1 MQRNKLSLHMY
12 TSLQRCCWNKE
23 SNSNL
28 INLIGGEETWF
39 ALKPGSPDC
48 QNLTGSAVCLT
59 WSFDPTEG
67 HNCFSQIMALQ
78 PFRLKRC
85 SGLLL
90 QCAQKRCMNLAF
102 GQFLCTSFQ
111 VLYQPVIKTLTAVWL
126 ENYWTQEMGL
136 PIAWPSLF
144 CSPFEP

>member
-1 MQRNKLSLHMY
+1 MLLEQTKQLKSNQPHRWWGNIVCTQTGFSWLSKPHRVCIVWLGALTQ
-12 TSLQRCCWNKE
+12 TSFNLQV
-23 SNSNL
+23 
-28 INLIGGEETWF
+28 
-39 ALKPGSPDC
+39 DV
-48 QNLTGSAVCLT
+48 AV
-59 WSFDPTEG
+59 DP
-67 HNCFSQIMALQ
+67 NWRAQLFSQIMALQ

-85 SGLLL
+85 SGLL

-111 VLYQPVIKTLTAVWL
+111 VLYQPVIKILTAVWL
-126 ENYWTQEMGL
+126 ENYWTQEMDL